1 MRQDRRMEFTDRP
14 AAIDDADAIYRL
26 IAANER
32 EWHGRAEVVAD
43 QVTANLSRPLIR
55 LERDTL
61 IVDAPNGDV
70 AAWAWLHD
78 GKHAQIDVH
87 PSYRGLGIGT
97 RLLDWVEAGSRAL
110 GSEWLAQI
118 VDDADRGGTEL
129 LRSRG
134 YDVLA
139 TNWLLERPIS
149 SQPAAAPDGI
159 RLAGYDGDRAQEV
172 YELVEAAFAAFQPR
186 RKSFEEWTELTVGR
200 STFLPD
206 MSTLAYVGDEVAG
219 AVIALDGDEGY
230 VEQLAVRD
238 DQRTKGIARAML
250 DRTCAE
256 FLSRGRSTC
265 ILWTHSGTGAL
276 AMYERLGMR
285 VRRSTTVYRT
295 KL

>member
-1 MRQDRRMEFTDRP
+1 MDFTDRP
-14 AAIDDADAIYRL
+14 ATLDDADAIYRL
-26 IAANER
+26 IATNER
-32 EWHGRAEVVAD
+32 EWHGQAEVIPD
-43 QVTANLSRPLIR
+43 QVAANLSRPLIR

-61 IVDAPNGDV
+61 VVIAPNGDL

-87 PSYRGLGIGT
+87 PSYRGRGIGT
-97 RLLDWVEAGSRAL
+97 RLLDWAEAGARARD
-110 GSEWLAQI
+110 SEWFAQI
-118 VDDADRGGTEL
+118 VDDADAVGTEL

-134 YDVLA
+134 CAVLA

-149 SQPAAAPDGI
+149 SQPAVAPDGI
-159 RLAGYDGDRAQEV
+159 RLDGYDDARAQEV
-172 YELVEAAFAAFQPR
+172 YELVEAAFAAFQSR
-186 RKSFEEWTELTVGR
+186 RKSFEEWSELTVGR
-200 STFLPD
+200 STFLPEA
-206 MSTLAYVGDEVAG
+206 STLAYAGDEVVG

-238 DQRTKGIARAML
+238 DQRKKGVARAML

-256 FLSRGRSTC
+256 FLARGRRTC

-295 KL
+295 RL

>member
-1 MRQDRRMEFTDRP
+1 MDFTDRP
-14 AAIDDADAIYRL
+14 ATLDDADAIYRL
-26 IAANER
+26 IATNER
-32 EWHGRAEVVAD
+32 EWHGQAEVIPD
-43 QVTANLSRPLIR
+43 QVAANLSRPLIR

-61 IVDAPNGDV
+61 VVIAPNGDL

-97 RLLDWVEAGSRAL
+97 RLLDWAEAGARAR
-110 GSEWLAQI
+110 GSEWFAQI
-118 VDDADRGGTEL
+118 VDDADTAGTEL
-129 LRSRG
+129 VRSRG
-134 YDVLA
+134 CDVLA

-149 SQPAAAPDGI
+149 SQPAVAPEGI
-159 RLAGYDGDRAQEV
+159 RLDGYDDARAQEV
-172 YELVEAAFAAFQPR
+172 YELVEAAFATFQPR
-186 RKSFEEWTELTVGR
+186 RKSFEEWSELTVGR
-200 STFLPD
+200 STFLPEA
-206 MSTLAYVGDEVAG
+206 STLAYAGDEVVG

-238 DQRTKGIARAML
+238 DQRKKGVARAML

-256 FLSRGRSTC
+256 FLARGRTTC

-276 AMYERLGMR
+276 AMYERLGMS

-295 KL
+295 RL

>member
-1 MRQDRRMEFTDRP
+1 MDFTDRP
-14 AAIDDADAIYRL
+14 ADLGDADAIYRL

-43 QVTANLSRPLIR
+43 QVAANLSRPLIR

-61 IVDAPNGDV
+61 IVNAPNGDV

-87 PSYRGLGIGT
+87 PAYRGLGIGT
-97 RLLDWVEAGSRAL
+97 RLLDWAEAGSRDL
-110 GSEWLAQI
+110 GSDWIAQT
-118 VDDADRGGTEL
+118 VDDADRAGTQL

-159 RLAGYDGDRAQEV
+159 RLEGYDATRAHEV
-172 YELVEAAFAAFQPR
+172 YELIEAAFATFQPR
-186 RKSFEEWTELTVGR
+186 RKSIEEWTELTVGR
-200 STFLPD
+200 STFLAD
-206 MSTLAYVGDEVAG
+206 VSTVAYAGDEVVG

-230 VEQLAVRD
+230 VEQLAVQA
-238 DQRTKGIARAML
+238 DQRNKGIARAML

-256 FLSRGRSTC
+256 FLRRGRTTC

-295 KL
+295 QL

>member
-1 MRQDRRMEFTDRP
+1 MDFTDRP
-14 AAIDDADAIYRL
+14 ATLDDADAIYRL
-26 IAANER
+26 IATNER
-32 EWHGRAEVVAD
+32 EWHGQAEVIPD
-43 QVTANLSRPLIR
+43 QVAANLSRPLIR

-61 IVDAPNGDV
+61 VVIAPNGDL

-87 PSYRGLGIGT
+87 PAYRGLGIGT
-97 RLLDWVEAGSRAL
+97 RLLDWAEAGARAR
-110 GSEWLAQI
+110 GSEWFAQI
-118 VDDADRGGTEL
+118 VDDADTAGTEL
-129 LRSRG
+129 VRSRG
-134 YDVLA
+134 CDVLA

-149 SQPAAAPDGI
+149 SQPAVAPEGI
-159 RLAGYDGDRAQEV
+159 RLDGYDDARAQEV

-186 RKSFEEWTELTVGR
+186 RKSFEEWSELTVGR
-200 STFLPD
+200 STFLPEA
-206 MSTLAYVGDEVAG
+206 STLAYAGDEVVG

-238 DQRTKGIARAML
+238 DQRKKGVARAML

-256 FLSRGRSTC
+256 FLARGRTTC

-276 AMYERLGMR
+276 AMYERLGMS

-295 KL
+295 RL

>member
-1 MRQDRRMEFTDRP
+1 MDFTDRP
-14 AAIDDADAIYRL
+14 ATLDDADAIYRL
-26 IAANER
+26 IATNER
-32 EWHGRAEVVAD
+32 EWHGQAEVIPD
-43 QVTANLSRPLIR
+43 QVAANLSRPLIR

-61 IVDAPNGDV
+61 VVIAPNGDL

-97 RLLDWVEAGSRAL
+97 RLLDWAEAGARAR
-110 GSEWLAQI
+110 GSEWFAQI
-118 VDDADRGGTEL
+118 VDDADTAGTEL
-129 LRSRG
+129 VRSRG
-134 YDVLA
+134 CDVLA

-149 SQPAAAPDGI
+149 SQPAVAPEGI
-159 RLAGYDGDRAQEV
+159 RLDGYDDARAQEV

-186 RKSFEEWTELTVGR
+186 RKSFEEWSELTVGR
-200 STFLPD
+200 STFLPEA
-206 MSTLAYVGDEVAG
+206 STLAYAGDEVVG

-238 DQRTKGIARAML
+238 DQRKKGVARAML

-256 FLSRGRSTC
+256 FLARGRTTC

-276 AMYERLGMR
+276 AMYERLGMS

-295 KL
+295 RL

>member
-1 MRQDRRMEFTDRP
+1 MDFTDRP
-14 AAIDDADAIYRL
+14 ATLDDADAIYRL

-32 EWHGRAEVVAD
+32 AWHGQAEVIPD
-43 QVTANLSRPLIR
+43 QVAANLSRPLIR

-61 IVDAPNGDV
+61 VVVAPNGDL

-97 RLLDWVEAGSRAL
+97 RLLDWAEAGSRAR
-110 GSEWLAQI
+110 GSEWFAQI
-118 VDDADRGGTEL
+118 VDDADLAGTEL

-134 YDVLA
+134 CDVLA

-149 SQPAAAPDGI
+149 PHPLAVPEGI
-159 RLAGYDGDRAQEV
+159 RLSGYDASRAQEV
-172 YELVEAAFAAFQPR
+172 YELIEAAFAAFQPR
-186 RKSFEEWTELTVGR
+186 RKGFEEWSELTVGR

-206 MSTLAYVGDEVAG
+206 VSTLAYAGDEVVG
-219 AVIALDGDEGY
+219 AVIALDADEGY

-238 DQRTKGIARAML
+238 DQRKKGIARAML

-256 FLSRGRSTC
+256 FLARGRSTC

-295 KL
+295 QL